1 MASEFRPWSN
11 TAVRIALAALLVA
24 GAAVVIG
31 PMIWVRTPYRRG
43 QYEPVDQPVEFDHRH
58 HVQDDGIAC
67 VYCHSTVFKSA
78 SAGIPSTEKC
88 MGCHNQIWTQSA
100 ALEPVRRSFFSG
112 APIPWTRVHSLPD
125 FVYFDHS
132 IHVNSGVG
140 CVSCHG
146 RVDEMARVYQDKPL
160 TMGWCLTCHRYP
172 EPNLRPQSEITSM
185 TYKPQDPLEGFRI
198 AAERKTRKLTHCTAC
213 HR

>member
-1 MASEFRPWSN
+1 MAALFRPWAN
-11 TAVRIALAALLVA
+11 MAFRIGLGTALVLGVAA
-24 GAAVVIG
+24 VIG

-43 QYEPVDQPVEFDHRH
+43 QFEPIAQPVEFDHRH

-67 VYCHSTVFKSA
+67 VYCHDTVFHSP
-78 SAGIPSTEKC
+78 SAGLPSTDKC
-88 MGCHNQIWTQSA
+88 MGCHAQIWSQSP

-112 APIPWTRVHSLPD
+112 DPIPWTRVHSLPD

-132 IHVNSGVG
+132 IHVNRGIG

-146 RVDEMARVYQDKPL
+146 RVDEMARVYQVESL

-172 EPNLRPQSEITSM
+172 EPHLRPPNAITSM
-185 TYKPQDPLEGFRI
+185 TWRRVNPDEGPFL
-198 AAERKTRKLTHCTAC
+198 AQAYGTRKLTHCTAC